1 MNKPSCIKLM
11 FVKHKLWNLMAAEGE
26 LVREYCEKK
35 DWAETA
41 RWLHRNKATFK
52 AYRRISKLEKNDA

>member
-1 MNKPSCIKLM
+1 M

-52 AYRRISKLEKNDA
+52 AYRRISKLEKNDV